1 MCWICISRRP
11 IPIIKSSTAIIKSSG
26 QISKLKVLPA
36 AKYPAFFQMVG
47 YNPYLRGLSLR
58 SFPRSSDDFH
68 LHPMETNYQNPM
80 NNPNLGSWNHVKSL
94 FFIIFPYFSSFF
106 REMSHDFSIY
116 TFFFFVGS
124 RSFITC
130 WSRCW
135 TIAWVAYPP
144 VWWSRGLQAGRFF
157 RMAVAGVGGCSWADQ
172 WL

>member
-11 IPIIKSSTAIIKSSG
+11 IPIINSSTAIIKSSG
-26 QISKLKVLPA
+26 QISKLPA
-36 AKYPAFFQMVG
+36 AKYPAFFQMLG

-68 LHPMETNYQNPM
+68 LHPMETNYPNPM
-80 NNPNLGSWNHVKSL
+80 NNPNLGRNHVKSPHFSL
-94 FFIIFPYFSSFF
+94 IFQGDVSWFFHLHRFVC
-106 REMSHDFSIY
+106 
-116 TFFFFVGS
+116 FVGS

-157 RMAVAGVGGCSWADQ
+157 GWLWGWRVFFWADQ

>member
-11 IPIIKSSTAIIKSSG
+11 IPIIKSFG

-36 AKYPAFFQMVG
+36 AKYPAFSQVVG

-58 SFPRSSDDFH
+58 SFPRSLDDFH
-68 LHPMETNYQNPM
+68 LHPMETNYPNPM
-80 NNPNLGSWNHVKSL
+80 NNPSLGSWNHVKSL

-116 TFFFFVGS
+116 TGFLFRWIQEFYHLLVSLLDYCVGRLPAS
-124 RSFITC
+124 MVKPGPSGG
-130 WSRCW
+130 S
-135 TIAWVAYPP
+135 
-144 VWWSRGLQAGRFF
+144 GFF
-157 RMAVAGVGGCSWADQ
+157 RMAGVGGCFFELINGYKL